1 MHPWWQWGLLCRF
14 HAKNSGHIYWED
26 QEVHTWWEISRS
38 MMCDLPSTSHDC
50 FASLRLFF
58 CWCRWGRVFDN
69 HFEGCYP
76 QTESQKH
83 HWYYSGRWF
92 SLSLTSSLLSSLRL
106 FLPPIYPPSFSLPPS
121 HSLPLSFFL
130 PPALQALLTWLISY
144 TNRSWM
150 ILWSTTLQWTK
161 WECNILCEHY
171 LLTLTLH
178 LEIYNF
184 SGDFFF

>member
-38 MMCDLPSTSHDC
+38 MMCDLPSTSPDC
-50 FASLRLFF
+50 FTSLRLFF

-106 FLPPIYPPSFSLPPS
+106 FLLPIYPPSFSLPPS
-121 HSLPLSFFL
+121 LLLSPSC
-130 PPALQALLTWLISY
+130 PPSF
-144 TNRSWM
+144 TNM
-150 ILWSTTLQWTK
+150 T
-161 WECNILCEHY
+161 NILYKQELNDFVIY
-171 LLTLTLH
+171 DTAVDKMGMQYSMWTLPA
-178 LEIYNF
+178 NF
-184 SGDFFF
+184 DFTFRNLQF